1 MALQE
6 GAKPWQILAVTFT
19 NKAAGEMRER
29 LEALLGE
36 PWMLMIVGH
45 ECCCEAESCLLR
57 VTCGMVFLDHRS
69 GLPKVT
75 GGASD
80 ACTLCLCAAGP
91 EHDGLTVG
99 TFHSVC
105 VKILRRFAE
114 ALVEV
119 PYGQGIDGT
128 PPTHHKHNTAGTSQ
142 APSSASAFRLT
153 CVCVSRPLHGVRH
166 C

>member
-57 VTCGMVFLDHRS
+57 VTCGMVLLDPRG
-69 GLPKVT
+69 GLPRVIQVV
-75 GGASD
+75 
-80 ACTLCLCAAGP
+80 P
-91 EHDGLTVG
+91 LTRVLFG
-99 TFHSVC
+99 SV
-105 VKILRRFAE
+105 L
-114 ALVEV
+114 
-119 PYGQGIDGT
+119 QGRSTMG
-128 PPTHHKHNTAGTSQ
+128 
-142 APSSASAFRLT
+142 
-153 CVCVSRPLHGVRH
+153 
-166 C
+166 